1 MPKKKKKTAAKTIKK
16 PAAGKRAAPK
26 KRALPSKW
34 AASARGRKPA
44 KKSKG
49 VLTVPKT
56 PVSAIAPEQQI
67 VGATFLGK
75 IKDYYARQGAATLV
89 LEAALSVGETI
100 RVKGFTTD
108 LTQKVDHLEVNHRSV
123 PSAVAGEGV
132 GVKLADRARTG
143 DAVYKI

>member
-1 MPKKKKKTAAKTIKK
+1 MAKKRIAAKQKKTT
-16 PAAGKRAAPK
+16 K
-26 KRALPSKW
+26 KRGSPSK
-34 AASARGRKPA
+34 RKPA

-56 PVSAIAPEQQI
+56 PISAIAPEQQI

-108 LTQKVDHLEVNHRSV
+108 LTQKVDHLEVNRSSV

-132 GVKLADRARTG
+132 GVKLADRARVG